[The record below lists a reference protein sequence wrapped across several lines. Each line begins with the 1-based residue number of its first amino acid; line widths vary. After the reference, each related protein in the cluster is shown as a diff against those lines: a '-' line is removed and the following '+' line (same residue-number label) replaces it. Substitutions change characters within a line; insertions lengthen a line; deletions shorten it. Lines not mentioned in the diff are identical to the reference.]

1 MPTAHT
7 IKRIWEHV
15 TSPNCPSRWEH
26 VTSSDLD
33 ALRTTHNAS
42 DLIGRHNDTR
52 EEA

>member
-1 MPTAHT
+1 MPTAHA
-7 IKRIWEHV
+7 IKRI
-15 TSPNCPSRWEH
+15 WEH

-33 ALRTTHNAS
+33 APRTTHNAS